1 MAPEML
7 TQTPRGMLFALLPGT
22 WVRGIEGGDGP
33 VARVG
38 WGWHADLDPGILGEK
53 REGEKPT

>member
-7 TQTPRGMLFALLPGT
+7 TQTLCGMLFPLLPGT
-22 WVRGIEGGDGP
+22 LVKGTEEGDGP

-38 WGWHADLDPGILGEK
+38 YRPGPWGGVWRERGGEK
-53 REGEKPT
+53 ST